1 MPYPFRRRPRTKE
14 ESPTFAHL
22 PHGGLYKA
30 CLDFG
35 SDSEIAALAEIEE
48 LDEEVRLLYVALT
61 RAKYRCYIGLPEPDQ
76 NMLKSAIA
84 RILPIGDIENND
96 SLYEKLSST
105 LPPSMYQVEKIL
117 NDTIKQFSPTRLL
130 CPICTRLSILV
141 PRAIRVSA
149 NVPRSTQAQAPTS
162 T

>member
-1 MPYPFRRRPRTKE
+1 MTLYSCLIPLRRRPRTKE
-14 ESPTFAHL
+14 KSPAFAHL
-22 PHGGLYKA
+22 PHGGVHKA

-61 RAKYRCYIGLPEPDQ
+61 RAKYRCYIGLPELDQ

-96 SLYEKLSST
+96 SLYEKLFST
-105 LPPSMYQVEKIL
+105 LPPSIYQVEKIL
-117 NDTIKQFSPTRLL
+117 NDTIQTVFTSPKQFFPKA
-130 CPICTRLSILV
+130 SIKK
-141 PRAIRVSA
+141 
-149 NVPRSTQAQAPTS
+149 T
-162 T
+162 